1 MRLFAIADITCDV
14 DGSIELFKK
23 VTTLD
28 DPYYMID
35 PITFE
40 IEDDME
46 AMKDGILYLGVDH
59 WPSECARDASEH
71 FANKLGPF
79 IESIVLSDKDT
90 TLKESG
96 LSPEI

>member
-1 MRLFAIADITCDV
+1 
-14 DGSIELFKK
+14 
-23 VTTLD
+23 
-28 DPYYMID
+28 MID